1 MFLKFT
7 FGPTYTQR
15 FDGLCTNNFLY
26 LVFPRFTC
34 LPDPEAYYQIRWYLC
49 EAQVLA
55 YVEQVDCD
63 PGERVR
69 EYLEPGDHRPLHV
82 SCI

>member
-1 MFLKFT
+1 MIT
-7 FGPTYTQR
+7 SGPTHVQHLNV
-15 FDGLCTNNFLY
+15 LCTNNFLDH
-26 LVFPRFTC
+26 FCPRFTC

-55 YVEQVDCD
+55 YVEQVDCN